1 MRELHSTNTKAKGK
15 EEEGVGADN
24 DEEDDGGTSHGTRSK
39 QRKITKHPTANCGGS
54 ARENTSW
61 QEEW

>member
-24 DEEDDGGTSHGTRSK
+24 EEEDDGGTSHGRY
-39 QRKITKHPTANCGGS
+39 
-54 ARENTSW
+54 
-61 QEEW
+61 